1 MKKWLFIIFL
11 ALLTTACTANN
22 PDTASPTHGNNNDE
36 GLTHTFDDGVQ
47 TDEEILI
54 EARDHVNINRTTN
67 DNHLSRTEAE
77 ELVREHLN
85 IDDNGDI
92 AVFFVREE
100 NDNYIIQ
107 VNHLEGNSSETFIVD
122 PNTRKITK
130 QRVQK

>member
-11 ALLTTACTANN
+11 ALFTTACTANN
-22 PDTASPTHGNNNDE
+22 SDTASPTPGSNNDE

-54 EARDHVNINRTTN
+54 EARDHVNMNRTTN
-67 DNHLSRTEAE
+67 SYLSRAEAE
-77 ELVREHLN
+77 ELLREHLN
-85 IDDNGDI
+85 IDDNGNI

-107 VNHLEGNSSETFIVD
+107 VNHLERNSSETFSVD

-130 QRVQK
+130 QRVNK